1 MSQPV
6 LPATLERSL
15 RHAQPLLEPRLHLR
29 PVVVDHRVPGRVTPL
44 AAAHE
49 LVLTRDALERRAH
62 LLERGTRALVQGVGL
77 ELDAEVPVVLGRVRQ
92 EEVLRLGV
100 RVRPPG
106 ARVEPRVPD
115 LDHAVFRPVVE
126 EARVPDQVPV
136 EVMGESQVHRRPPA
150 AVLVAV
156 VTVEAHPAPG
166 ARILRHLPQLLLL
179 PRLERLEPDALPL
192 EGYVKRQPSPSE
204 NERRMRRATTALCTS
219 SGPSEIRPPR

>member
-77 ELDAEVPVVLGRVRQ
+77 ELDAEVPLVLERVPQ

-106 ARVEPRVPD
+106 ARVEPRVPY

-126 EARVPDQVPV
+126 EARMADKLAV
-136 EVMGESQVHRRPPA
+136 EVMREAHVHRHPPA
-150 AVLVAV
+150 AELVRV
-156 VTVEAHPAPG
+156 VAVEAHPTPD
-166 ARILRHLPQLLLL
+166 ARI
-179 PRLERLEPDALPL
+179 
-192 EGYVKRQPSPSE
+192 
-204 NERRMRRATTALCTS
+204 
-219 SGPSEIRPPR
+219 

>member
-15 RHAQPLLEPRLHLR
+15 RHAQPVFEPRLHLR

-62 LLERGTRALVQGVGL
+62 LLERGTRALVQGVRL
-77 ELDAEVPVVLGRVRQ
+77 ELDAEVPLVLERVPQ
-92 EEVLRLGV
+92 KEVLRLGV

-136 EVMGESQVHRRPPA
+136 EVMGESPLHRRPPA

-156 VTVEAHPAPG
+156 VTVEAHPAPV
-166 ARILRHLPQLLLL
+166 ARILRHVPELLLV
-179 PRLERLEPDALPL
+179 PRLVRLEPDALRL
-192 EGYVKRQPSPSE
+192 EGFFFHDPATTE
-204 NERRMRRATTALCTS
+204 NE
-219 SGPSEIRPPR
+219 